1 MYDSLSANGDR
12 PVAVYYFPVEIE
24 VRSVP
29 VVELREVPVYVQD
42 DTQQLIDG
50 SVSRLCRRLGA
61 RLT

>member
-1 MYDSLSANGDR
+1 VYDSPSTNGDR

-42 DTQQLIDG
+42 DTQQLIDEAF
-50 SVSRLCRRLGA
+50 RAFAAALERA
-61 RLT
+61 